1 MTKAPPKALCVF
13 SIAAGVPFVDALA
26 QGILDEAKGAQD
38 LSATHILLPT
48 RRACRALGDAFLRRG
63 GGAATL
69 LPRMTA
75 LGEVD
80 EDELAL
86 TTWDAD
92 FGGLGGGDIPPA
104 ISGLKRQLLLSRLIM
119 ALDPGGTTPDQ
130 AARLAVELA
139 RLLDQVHTE
148 RLSFDA
154 LAGLVPDAFAEHWRK
169 TLEFLTILT
178 ERWPKVLAEA
188 EAIDPAARRNLL
200 LDAQS
205 RAWKKNPPEFP
216 VIAAGST
223 GSIPATADLLGIIAA
238 LPQGRVVLPG
248 LDPVLSEDA
257 WKALKS
263 SHPQYGMG
271 RLLDHLKVSP
281 GDVRP
286 WPAAGFAQAPTPRGA
301 LINAALRPAGHPLE
315 KVAGGKATE
324 GIERVDC
331 AEPGQEAT
339 VIALIMRETLET
351 PGRTCA
357 LVTPDRGLAR
367 RVASELGRWKIEV
380 DDSAGVPMAQTPPGA
395 FLRLT
400 ARSAAG
406 GFAPV
411 GLLAALKHPLAAGGM
426 AAGVFRGRVR
436 ELEAMVLRGPRPGPG
451 LAGLKAAMEPKAR
464 HAFADVLGCLENAAG
479 PLEALMRQKSAPFD
493 KLLAAHIRMAEALAA
508 NDQET
513 GSERLW
519 AGDAGG
525 DAAAFIYELGESAE
539 TLGEIAGHLYPALL
553 DALMAGRVVR
563 PRYGLHPRLFIW
575 GLLEARL
582 QQADT
587 LVLGGLNEGTW
598 PPEAK
603 ANPWMSRP
611 MLAAFGLPQPERR
624 TGLTAHDFA
633 QAFAAPRVIITR
645 STRAGGA
652 PTVPGRWLR
661 RLEIYLKG
669 IGLDG
674 ALRPAAGGR
683 PSTRWPEWAAAMD
696 KPEKTSP
703 LPPPAPRPPVPARP
717 RKLSVTRIE
726 TWIRDPYA
734 LYAQKI
740 LGLYPLDP
748 LDAEPGAAQRGAII
762 HHALEKF
769 HQAYP
774 GEPPRD
780 AVQELIAIGGK
791 ELAGHLTPPG
801 VRAFWWP
808 QFIRIAEWFIGNERK
823 RRAAGYAIAG
833 AEINGEMK
841 IAAPGGLFT
850 LTARADR
857 IDRMIDGSLA
867 IIDFKTGQ
875 APSKNQVE
883 SGLAPQLSLE
893 AALVE
898 AGGFEGIDAA
908 PPGELTVIRLT
919 GGSRPGEEKT
929 LKLDAAE
936 VAMTTLAGLKKRIE
950 QFDDPATPYLS
961 RPAPMFERYFGDYDH
976 LARVREWSVPGDDG
990 GNGGDE

>member
-1 MTKAPPKALCVF
+1 MSKATSKAFVVF

-26 QGILDEAKGAQD
+26 QGVLDEAKGAQD
-38 LSATHILLPT
+38 LSATRVLLPT
-48 RRACRALGDAFLRRG
+48 RRACRALRDAFLRRS

-86 TTWDAD
+86 TTWDSD
-92 FGGLGGGDIPPA
+92 FGGSGDNDVPLA
-104 ISGLKRQLLLSRLIM
+104 VSGLKRQLLLSRLIM
-119 ALDPGGTTPDQ
+119 ALDRAGTTPDQ

-154 LAGLVPDAFAEHWRK
+154 LAGLVPGAFAEHWRK
-169 TLEFLTILT
+169 TIKFLTILT
-178 ERWPKVLAEA
+178 EHWPKVLAEI
-188 EAIDPAARRNLL
+188 EAVDPAARRNLL
-200 LDAQS
+200 LEAQG
-205 RAWKKNPPEFP
+205 RAWKANPPDFS

-223 GSIPATADLLGIIAA
+223 GSIPATADLLGVIAA
-238 LPQGRVVLPG
+238 LPRGRVVLPG
-248 LDPVLSEDA
+248 LDPALGEGA
-257 WKALKS
+257 WKALKP
-263 SHPQYGMG
+263 SHPQYGLG
-271 RLLDHLKVSP
+271 RLLNHLRIQP

-286 WPAAGFAQAPTPRGA
+286 WPATGFAQAPSPRGA
-301 LINAALRPAGHPLE
+301 LINAALRPAGHTLKDKPGGAALE
-315 KVAGGKATE
+315 GL
-324 GIERVDC
+324 ERVDC
-331 AEPGQEAT
+331 AEPGQEAAA
-339 VIALIMRETLET
+339 IALIMRQTLET

-367 RVASELGRWKIEV
+367 RVAAELGRWRIEV
-380 DDSAGVPMAQTPPGA
+380 DDSAGVPLAQTPPGA

-400 ARSAAG
+400 ARTVAE

-426 AAGVFRGRVR
+426 AAAVFRGQVR
-436 ELEAMVLRGPRPGPG
+436 ALEATALRGPRPGPG
-451 LAGLKAAMEPKAR
+451 LAGLKTAIEPKAR
-464 HAFADVLGCLENAAG
+464 RALADVLGCLEKAAG
-479 PLEALMRQKSAPFD
+479 PFAALMRQKSAPFD
-493 KLLAAHIRMAEALAA
+493 ELLAAHVRMAETLASGDEA
-508 NDQET
+508 A
-513 GSERLW
+513 SERLW
-519 AGDAGG
+519 AGDAGA
-525 DAAAFIYELGESAE
+525 DAAAFIYELNESAG
-539 TLGEIAGHLYPALL
+539 TLGEIAGNLYPALL

-563 PRYGLHPRLFIW
+563 PRYGRHPRLFIW

-587 LVLGGLNEGTW
+587 LILGGLNEGTW

-633 QAFAAPRVIITR
+633 QAFAAKRVIISR
-645 STRAGGA
+645 STRVGGT
-652 PTVPGRWLR
+652 PTVPSRWLM
-661 RLEIYLKG
+661 RLETYLKALG
-669 IGLDG
+669 KDG
-674 ALRPAAGGR
+674 ALRPSG
-683 PSTRWPEWAAAMD
+683 RWPAWALALD

-703 LPPPAPRPPVPARP
+703 LPAPEPRPPVPARP

-726 TWIRDPYA
+726 TWVRDPYA
-734 LYAQKI
+734 LYAKKI
-740 LGLYPLDP
+740 LKLNPTDP
-748 LDAEPGAAQRGAII
+748 LDAEPSAARRGAII

-774 GEPPRD
+774 GDLPRD
-780 AVQELIAIGGK
+780 AVQKLIAIGGK
-791 ELAGHLTPPG
+791 ELAGRLAPPS

-808 QFIRIAEWFIGNERK
+808 QFIRIAEWFIENERK
-823 RRAAGYAIAG
+823 RRAAGYSIAG
-833 AEINGEMK
+833 AETEGEMK
-841 IAAPGGLFT
+841 IAAAAGPFI

-875 APSKNQVE
+875 APSGRQVK

-893 AALVE
+893 AALAE
-898 AGGFEGIDAA
+898 AGGFDGIAAA
-908 PPGELTVIRLT
+908 PAGELTVIRLT
-919 GGSRPGEEKT
+919 GGARPGEEKT
-929 LKLDAAE
+929 LNLDAAE
-936 VAMTTLAGLKKRIE
+936 VAGTALAGLKKRIR
-950 QFDDPATPYLS
+950 QFDDPSTPYLS
-961 RPAPMFERYFGDYDH
+961 RRAPMFERYSGDYDH
-976 LARVREWSVPGDDG
+976 LARVKEWSVPG
-990 GNGGDE
+990 GNGGDGVDGE